1 MFLCQYT
8 GIFKLFARLLDDKEI
23 RVRPIIPFPGGGENN
38 DDGIMHA
45 VSFRTAALALKNF
58 TRKLLIL
65 QLNSLLKLE
74 FTQCKYIINYT
85 IFFY

>member
-1 MFLCQYT
+1 MCICQYT
-8 GIFKLFARLLDDKEI
+8 GLFKLFARLLDDKEI
-23 RVRPIIPFPGGGENN
+23 MVRPIIPFPGGGENN

-45 VSFRTAALALKNF
+45 ASLRTAALALKNF
-58 TRKLLIL
+58 TRNLLIL
-65 QLNSLLKLE
+65 QLSILLKLE